1 MVERRVHQQFERQF
15 YSPNLPQ
22 FFVFF
27 FLTSKE
33 SCAMITK
40 LYTNASSVISLNIP
54 YSLII
59 LLPYALY
66 KIIILVTMLYILQKE
81 AYDF

>member
-1 MVERRVHQQFERQF
+1 
-15 YSPNLPQ
+15 
-22 FFVFF
+22 
-27 FLTSKE
+27 
-33 SCAMITK
+33 MITK